1 MILILNNMIN
11 LSRFINKFL
20 LITILLSTIFC
31 NSRLAF
37 SRPGS
42 FMRSPSD
49 IAGSLHNNYFVG
61 ISTEIINTSNFN
73 YSRSLNFHSTTSG
86 KFSYGLNFLTHA
98 TNNTQDLDPPSE
110 FLFHFTKEIYRFN
123 NLIINIG
130 VHDIPIASDFNDPRP
145 SLFLSFI
152 NKNFKIGEKYFLQSA
167 VGLGSEKINFDSHN
181 TALEQ
186 ENHANVFVGFK
197 LKTPWREEKI
207 GRGTDV
213 LFDYIDNGYHLGF
226 DMPIT
231 YNLNFQFG
239 LTHLENYQTMNDYDD
254 AALEGEQIFGDD
266 AAFAFSFQYMIPT
279 KNNQKKLPEED
290 LEKVSIMEPE
300 NNCYIGLTQNDDYIS
315 QLQIN
320 EGCSVSSVKQ
330 IVEAINSTFQS
341 YEDSLLFL
349 NQTLTSYDL
358 TKNALEVK
366 VDYLQDSLK
375 TQEINYYIS
384 KTELNIAIKSLTNS
398 LKYYYSNEYHL
409 ALKELDK
416 TIKYL
421 PNLAVAYA
429 RRGSIYYKLAD
440 LDRATINWNHALQLD
455 PEYVDVKNI
464 LLQLKTN
471 SVDSSYM
478 LPE

>member
-1 MILILNNMIN
+1 MISLPRSTRN
-11 LSRFINKFL
+11 LL
-20 LITILLSTIFC
+20 AVTILLSTIFC
-31 NSRLAF
+31 NSRVAF

-42 FMRSPSD
+42 FLRTPSE
-49 IAGSLHNNYFVG
+49 IAGSEYNNYFIG
-61 ISTEIINTSNFN
+61 LSSEIINTSNLN
-73 YSRSLNFHSTTSG
+73 YSRSINFESTTSG

-98 TNNTQDLDPPSE
+98 TNNVADLNPPSE

-130 VHDIPIASDFNDPRP
+130 VHDIPIASDFSDPRP

-152 NKNFKIGEKYFLQSA
+152 NKNITIGEKYFLQSA
-167 VGLGSEKINFDSHN
+167 VGLGSERINFDSHN
-181 TALEQ
+181 TALER
-186 ENHANVFVGFK
+186 ENHANIFVGLK
-197 LKTPWREEKI
+197 LTTPWRYDKI
-207 GRGTDV
+207 GRGAEV
-213 LFDYIDNGYHLGF
+213 LFDYIDKGYHLGLN
-226 DMPIT
+226 MPIT

-239 LTHLENYQTMNDYDD
+239 LTHLENYQTMNDYDISSP
-254 AALEGEQIFGDD
+254 EEQQIFGDD
-266 AAFAFSFQYMIPT
+266 AAFALGFQYMIPT
-279 KNNQKKLPEED
+279 INNQKKLPEED

-300 NNCYIGLTQNDDYIS
+300 NNCYIGLIENEDFTS

-320 EGCSVSSVKQ
+320 QGCSVSAVKQ
-330 IVEAINSTFQS
+330 IVEAINSTFQE

-349 NQTLTSYDL
+349 NQSLTSYDL

-375 TQEINYYIS
+375 TQEMNYYIS
-384 KTELNIAIKSLTNS
+384 KTEINIAIKSLTNS

-455 PEYVDVKNI
+455 PEYEDVKNI
-464 LLQLKTN
+464 LLKLKTN
-471 SVDSSYM
+471 SLNSSNI

>member
-1 MILILNNMIN
+1 
-11 LSRFINKFL
+11 
-20 LITILLSTIFC
+20 
-31 NSRLAF
+31 
-37 SRPGS
+37 
-42 FMRSPSD
+42 
-49 IAGSLHNNYFVG
+49 
-61 ISTEIINTSNFN
+61 
-73 YSRSLNFHSTTSG
+73 
-86 KFSYGLNFLTHA
+86 
-98 TNNTQDLDPPSE
+98 
-110 FLFHFTKEIYRFN
+110 
-123 NLIINIG
+123 
-130 VHDIPIASDFNDPRP
+130 
-145 SLFLSFI
+145 
-152 NKNFKIGEKYFLQSA
+152 
-167 VGLGSEKINFDSHN
+167 
-181 TALEQ
+181 
-186 ENHANVFVGFK
+186 
-197 LKTPWREEKI
+197 
-207 GRGTDV
+207 
-213 LFDYIDNGYHLGF
+213 
-226 DMPIT
+226 
-231 YNLNFQFG
+231 
-239 LTHLENYQTMNDYDD
+239 
-254 AALEGEQIFGDD
+254 
-266 AAFAFSFQYMIPT
+266 
-279 KNNQKKLPEED
+279 
-290 LEKVSIMEPE
+290 MEPE
-300 NNCYIGLTQNDDYIS
+300 NNCYIGLTQNDDHVS

-358 TKNALEVK
+358 TKNALEFK

-464 LLQLKTN
+464 LLKLKTN
-471 SVDSSYM
+471 SVGSSYI

>member
-1 MILILNNMIN
+1 MILTLNNMIN
-11 LSRFINKFL
+11 FSQATKL
-20 LITILLSTIFC
+20 LIFTTLLSFVFC
-31 NSRLAF
+31 NSRIAF

-42 FMRSPSD
+42 FLRSPSE
-49 IAGSLHNNYFVG
+49 IAGSEHNNYFMG
-61 ISTEIINTSNFN
+61 LSTEIINTGSLN
-73 YSRSLNFHSTTSG
+73 YSRSINFKSTTSG
-86 KFSYGLNFLTHA
+86 KFSYGVNFLTHA
-98 TNNTQDLDPPSE
+98 KNNTLDVSPPSE
-110 FLFHFTKEIYRFN
+110 FLFHFTKEIYRYN

-130 VHDIPIASDFNDPRP
+130 VHDIPIDSDFDDPRP
-145 SLFLSFI
+145 SFLLSFI
-152 NKNFKIGEKYFLQSA
+152 NKNIKIGKKYFLQSA

-186 ENHANVFVGFK
+186 ENHANIFVGLK
-197 LKTPWREEKI
+197 LQTPWRYEKI
-207 GRGTDV
+207 GRNTEV
-213 LFDYIDNGYHLGF
+213 LFDYIDKGYHLGIN
-226 DMPIT
+226 MPLT

-239 LTHLENYQTMNDYDD
+239 LTHLENYQKMNDYEDPVI
-254 AALEGEQIFGDD
+254 EQIFGDD
-266 AAFAFSFQYMIPT
+266 AALAIGFQYMIPT

-290 LEKVSIMEPE
+290 LEQVSIMEPE
-300 NNCYIGLTQNDDYIS
+300 NNCYIGLVESDDFTS
-315 QLQIN
+315 KLQIN
-320 EGCSVSSVKQ
+320 EGCSVNAVNQ
-330 IVEAINSTFQS
+330 IVEAVNQSFQE

-375 TQEINYYIS
+375 NQEINYYIS

-421 PNLAVAYA
+421 PNLATAYA

-440 LDRATINWNHALQLD
+440 LDRATINWNRALQLD
-455 PEYVDVKNI
+455 PEYEEVKNI
-464 LLQLKTN
+464 LQKLKTN
-471 SVDSSYM
+471 SLDSSS
-478 LPE
+478 LLIE

>member
-1 MILILNNMIN
+1 MISFL
-11 LSRFINKFL
+11 RFIKNL
-20 LITILLSTIFC
+20 LVVTIFLSTIFC
-31 NSRLAF
+31 NSRVAF

-42 FMRSPSD
+42 FLRTPSE
-49 IAGSLHNNYFVG
+49 IAGSEHNNYFIG
-61 ISTEIINTSNFN
+61 LSSEIINTSSLN
-73 YSRSLNFHSTTSG
+73 YSRSINFQSTTSG
-86 KFSYGLNFLTHA
+86 KFSYGLNLLTHA
-98 TNNTQDLDPPSE
+98 TNNASDLNPPSE

-123 NLIINIG
+123 NLMINIG
-130 VHDIPIASDFNDPRP
+130 VHDIPIDSDFNNPRP

-152 NKNFKIGEKYFLQSA
+152 NKNIQIGKKYFLQSA
-167 VGLGSEKINFDSHN
+167 IGLGSEKINFDSHN
-181 TALEQ
+181 TALEK
-186 ENHANVFVGFK
+186 ENHANIFVGFK
-197 LKTPWREEKI
+197 LQTPWRNEKI
-207 GRGTDV
+207 GRGTEV
-213 LFDYIDNGYHLGF
+213 LFDYIDKGYHLGIN
-226 DMPIT
+226 MPLT

-239 LTHLENYQTMNDYDD
+239 LTHLENYQTMNDYNDSS
-254 AALEGEQIFGDD
+254 LEQEQIFGDD
-266 AAFAFSFQYMIPT
+266 AAFALGFQYMIPT
-279 KNNQKKLPEED
+279 TNNQKKLPEQD

-300 NNCYIGLTQNDDYIS
+300 NNCYIGLVENEDYTS

-320 EGCSVSSVKQ
+320 QGCSVSAVKQ
-330 IVEAINSTFQS
+330 IVEAINSTFQE

-349 NQTLTSYDL
+349 NQSLTSYDL

-421 PNLAVAYA
+421 PNLAAAYA

-455 PEYVDVKNI
+455 PEYEDVKNI
-464 LLQLKTN
+464 LLKLKTN
-471 SVDSSYM
+471 SLNSSNI